1 MKYSRDQK
9 LQKKTGRNLKSHKSK
24 KKNKLKMNKLIT
36 TIGSMLFVCMI
47 FISCSS
53 DKKSEENKA
62 PKLTEIQK
70 DYVSL
75 ANAFCDMFVTGNIV
89 EDIEK
94 KMEYAEGEEY
104 EEIYE
109 KYEIAYEK
117 NENAFKLYMDLAKNL
132 EIKWKD
138 EKDNLD
144 IAKKDFAFF
153 KKQCETCK
161 EEIEKSEG
169 WDNLWDSYW
178 KDIASGYDGN
188 GNPIEED
195 LDYGWSEFD
204 QNNFLDDCNSENEM
218 DMTAYCDCAL
228 EIVMS
233 MYESYDEANELMTDD
248 DVMEVAEAC
257 SYALDVTEG
266 WSELEQNVFVQSCI
280 AENDADFM
288 PAYCDCALDIVM
300 SMYDS
305 PEEAELMTEDDFMEI
320 AEACSYTF
328 DM

>member
-1 MKYSRDQK
+1 
-9 LQKKTGRNLKSHKSK
+9 
-24 KKNKLKMNKLIT
+24 MNKLIT
-36 TIGSMLFVCMI
+36 TIGSILFVSMI
-47 FISCSS
+47 FTSCSS
-53 DKKSEENKA
+53 DKKSKENKA
-62 PKLTEIQK
+62 PELTKKQK
-70 DYVSL
+70 DLIS
-75 ANAFCDMFVTGNIV
+75 ASNAFCDIFITGNIV

-94 KMEYAEGEEY
+94 KMEYAEGEDYDEL
-104 EEIYE
+104 YE

-117 NENAFKLYMDLAKNL
+117 NENASKLFMDLAENL

-169 WDNLWDSYW
+169 WDNLWDAYW
-178 KDIASGYDGN
+178 KNIASEYDGN

-195 LDYGWSEFD
+195 LDYEWSEVD
-204 QNNFLDDCNSENEM
+204 QNFFLEECNSENEM
-218 DMTAYCDCAL
+218 DLSSYCDCYL
-228 EIVMS
+228 DMVMS
-233 MYESYDEANELMTDD
+233 MYDSPEEANEYMTEDD
-248 DVMEVAEAC
+248 IMEVAESC
-257 SYALDVTEG
+257 NYTLDVTESENYSNG
-266 WSELEQNVFVQSCI
+266 WSEVEQNAFVKACI

-305 PEEAELMTEDDFMEI
+305 PEESELMTEDEIMEI

>member
-1 MKYSRDQK
+1 
-9 LQKKTGRNLKSHKSK
+9 
-24 KKNKLKMNKLIT
+24 MNKLIT
-36 TIGSMLFVCMI
+36 TIGSILFVCMI
-47 FISCSS
+47 FTSCSS
-53 DKKSEENKA
+53 DKKSKENKA
-62 PKLTEIQK
+62 PELTKKQK
-70 DYVSL
+70 DLIS
-75 ANAFCDMFVTGNIV
+75 ASNAFCDIFITGNIV

-94 KMEYAEGEEY
+94 KMEYAEGEDYDEL
-104 EEIYE
+104 YE

-117 NENAFKLYMDLAKNL
+117 NENASKLYMDLAENL

-169 WDNLWDSYW
+169 WDNLWDALW
-178 KDIASGYDGN
+178 KNIASEYDGN

-195 LDYGWSEFD
+195 LDYEWSEVD
-204 QNNFLDDCNSENEM
+204 QNFFLEECNSENEM
-218 DMTAYCDCAL
+218 DLSSYCDCYL
-228 EIVMS
+228 DMVMS
-233 MYESYDEANELMTDD
+233 MYDSPEEANEYMTEDD
-248 DVMEVAEAC
+248 IMEVAESC
-257 SYALDVTEG
+257 SYTLDVTESENYSNG
-266 WSELEQNVFVQSCI
+266 WSEVEQNAFVKACI

-305 PEEAELMTEDDFMEI
+305 PEESELMTEDEIMEI